1 MGTWNVRSLY
11 RPGAFQS
18 MVGEV
23 ERYGVEVVALQETR
37 WAGEG
42 SLNAGSYTLHYGGS
56 EIHSLGIGFMINR
69 KILSAVKDIK
79 FINERLGL
87 LVVQG
92 RWYKIAIINVHAPTE
107 DKDGEIKDGFYEE
120 LEHLVDQ
127 LPNDYMK
134 IVVGDFNAKIGKE
147 DIFRPTIGLESLHEE
162 SNDNGV
168 RVINFATG
176 KNLIVKSTYFKHKN
190 IHKQTWI
197 SPDGGTRNQIDHVLA
212 DKRRHTNV
220 LDVRSYRGADCDS
233 DHLFVIAKIRERLSL
248 NKTNGQLFGTKRLN
262 VQGLIEGENGIKYAV
277 EVTNRLA
284 ASKEI
289 DESDDNTVDKHWENV
304 RDAIVKSAEA
314 TVGFC
319 KRNKNKPWFDEECVK
334 IVKVRNEAR
343 ITWLAQNTK
352 ETRDQFLKIRQ
363 EAHNMFKIKKR
374 QYLKRKIEE
383 IDENCKSSNVRGTY
397 MGINNFRKGFQARTE
412 MVKDENDNL
421 VTDTTAVLNTWKN
434 YFDRLLNVESENDR
448 EIENFEYHTAE
459 PRINEPTI
467 SEVESAIKKLKNHKA
482 PGNDL
487 IPAELIKWGGSRLI
501 EEIQK
506 LIILI
511 WNKEALP
518 EQWKDSIIIP
528 IFKKGDKMSCNNY
541 RGISLLP
548 TCYKIL
554 SNILLMRLVPYAD
567 EIIGD
572 HQCGFRRNRS
582 TADQIF
588 TIRQILEKKWEF
600 DQSVHQLYIDFKKAY
615 DSIKREKMYEIL
627 TRWGIPK
634 KLANLVQVCLKDT
647 RGRVRIGNQMSETFN
662 IHSGLKQGDALS
674 PLLFNLVLEY
684 AIKEMQ
690 KSNDGLQLNGTTQI
704 LTYAD
709 DIALLGDNKETLIN
723 NAKILLDK
731 TKELGLQINV
741 EKTKYMVTDRIQNIH
756 NNGNLVVCDKIFER
770 VSNFKYL
777 GSILNQTNEIREELK
792 RRINLG
798 NACFYSVK
806 KLLGSR
812 ILSRRLKIRIYRT
825 IILPVVLYGSEAW
838 SLTLQD
844 EKRFRAFENKVLR
857 KIIGAKRDE
866 ETGEWRKLHNA
877 ELHQLYNSPD
887 IINVIKSR
895 RLRWAG
901 HAARMDENRIAYK
914 VLIGKPDGKRPL
926 GRPRRRWEENIRMD
940 LNEMGYE
947 GHKWRDLAQG
957 REQWRDLVFAAM
969 SFRVPNA

>member
-1 MGTWNVRSLY
+1 MDSSGVKFSGGKLVPRSDLRVGTTSGNSCRIKSKHGRDIKVGTWNVRSLY

-518 EQWKDSIIIP
+518 EQWKDYTREMVDDKSYLRHINNIP
-528 IFKKGDKMSCNNY
+528 NPGLAQQYTYSALGVTNSPYKR
-541 RGISLLP
+541 RGPPRGASLLLRDSAVISDFSFGTRQSVVTFHSAFDIRYSIFGIRHSAVTSQTP
-548 TCYKIL
+548 SPRLSAIRVKVTRPELPHPSANFPAAPEPSFQRVATKPGLPGGTETLGRRVQEVSRKLTRAESSGRGSPITSTIRVTTGSAGKSPRSDTASA
-554 SNILLMRLVPYAD
+554 SNIFA
-567 EIIGD
+567 
-572 HQCGFRRNRS
+572 
-582 TADQIF
+582 F
-588 TIRQILEKKWEF
+588 TTSATSFFSPRTPSPAF
-600 DQSVHQLYIDFKKAY
+600 
-615 DSIKREKMYEIL
+615 
-627 TRWGIPK
+627 P
-634 KLANLVQVCLKDT
+634 
-647 RGRVRIGNQMSETFN
+647 
-662 IHSGLKQGDALS
+662 DALT
-674 PLLFNLVLEY
+674 
-684 AIKEMQ
+684 
-690 KSNDGLQLNGTTQI
+690 G
-704 LTYAD
+704 
-709 DIALLGDNKETLIN
+709 
-723 NAKILLDK
+723 
-731 TKELGLQINV
+731 
-741 EKTKYMVTDRIQNIH
+741 
-756 NNGNLVVCDKIFER
+756 
-770 VSNFKYL
+770 
-777 GSILNQTNEIREELK
+777 
-792 RRINLG
+792 
-798 NACFYSVK
+798 
-806 KLLGSR
+806 R
-812 ILSRRLKIRIYRT
+812 ILSDLQPQSSDSFHPTSPRSLSPTNSTDSVEFLEEIPPPPPRSYFRILESDTFESLISQFPRVTTASIPQGAYTIGPHYFDPQEIRNAITGRSPT
-825 IILPVVLYGSEAW
+825 SNIPVFLPNSTHSILV
-838 SLTLQD
+838 
-844 EKRFRAFENKVLR
+844 
-857 KIIGAKRDE
+857 
-866 ETGEWRKLHNA
+866 
-877 ELHQLYNSPD
+877 
-887 IINVIKSR
+887 
-895 RLRWAG
+895 
-901 HAARMDENRIAYK
+901 
-914 VLIGKPDGKRPL
+914 PL
-926 GRPRRRWEENIRMD
+926 E
-940 LNEMGYE
+940 
-947 GHKWRDLAQG
+947 
-957 REQWRDLVFAAM
+957 
-969 SFRVPNA
+969 

>member
-1 MGTWNVRSLY
+1 
-11 RPGAFQS
+11 

-37 WAGEG
+37 WAGKG

-352 ETRDQFLKIRQ
+352 ETRDQFLKIR
-363 EAHNMFKIKKR
+363 
-374 QYLKRKIEE
+374 
-383 IDENCKSSNVRGTY
+383 
-397 MGINNFRKGFQARTE
+397 KGFQARTE

-482 PGNDL
+482 P
-487 IPAELIKWGGSRLI
+487 
-501 EEIQK
+501 
-506 LIILI
+506 
-511 WNKEALP
+511 
-518 EQWKDSIIIP
+518 
-528 IFKKGDKMSCNNY
+528 
-541 RGISLLP
+541 
-548 TCYKIL
+548 
-554 SNILLMRLVPYAD
+554 D

-600 DQSVHQLYIDFKKAY
+600 DQSI
-615 DSIKREKMYEIL
+615 
-627 TRWGIPK
+627 TNT
-634 KLANLVQVCLKDT
+634 LAIVW
-647 RGRVRIGNQMSETFN
+647 SYN
-662 IHSGLKQGDALS
+662 I
-674 PLLFNLVLEY
+674 E
-684 AIKEMQ
+684 
-690 KSNDGLQLNGTTQI
+690 
-704 LTYAD
+704 
-709 DIALLGDNKETLIN
+709 
-723 NAKILLDK
+723 
-731 TKELGLQINV
+731 
-741 EKTKYMVTDRIQNIH
+741 
-756 NNGNLVVCDKIFER
+756 
-770 VSNFKYL
+770 
-777 GSILNQTNEIREELK
+777 
-792 RRINLG
+792 
-798 NACFYSVK
+798 
-806 KLLGSR
+806 
-812 ILSRRLKIRIYRT
+812 
-825 IILPVVLYGSEAW
+825 
-838 SLTLQD
+838 
-844 EKRFRAFENKVLR
+844 
-857 KIIGAKRDE
+857 
-866 ETGEWRKLHNA
+866 
-877 ELHQLYNSPD
+877 
-887 IINVIKSR
+887 
-895 RLRWAG
+895 
-901 HAARMDENRIAYK
+901 
-914 VLIGKPDGKRPL
+914 
-926 GRPRRRWEENIRMD
+926 
-940 LNEMGYE
+940 
-947 GHKWRDLAQG
+947 
-957 REQWRDLVFAAM
+957 
-969 SFRVPNA
+969 

>member
-1 MGTWNVRSLY
+1 MDSSGVKFSGGKLVPRSDLRVGTTSGNSCRIKSKRGRDFKVGTWNVRSLY

-518 EQWKDSIIIP
+518 EQWKD
-528 IFKKGDKMSCNNY
+528 Y
-541 RGISLLP
+541 
-548 TCYKIL
+548 
-554 SNILLMRLVPYAD
+554 

-600 DQSVHQLYIDFKKAY
+600 DQSVHQLYIDFKKALNATEKETY
-615 DSIKREKMYEIL
+615 LTAILGDDDESNKASDSDDDDWLPDEIL
-627 TRWGIPK
+627 PEILDSDESAVDLEDEDAEEKGEEEGEAEAQSNKSEREDQTAPAALTEKIPS
-634 KLANLVQVCLKDT
+634 AY
-647 RGRVRIGNQMSETFN
+647 I
-662 IHSGLKQGDALS
+662 
-674 PLLFNLVLEY
+674 
-684 AIKEMQ
+684 
-690 KSNDGLQLNGTTQI
+690 
-704 LTYAD
+704 
-709 DIALLGDNKETLIN
+709 
-723 NAKILLDK
+723 
-731 TKELGLQINV
+731 TK
-741 EKTKYMVTDRIQNIH
+741 
-756 NNGNLVVCDKIFER
+756 DKI
-770 VSNFKYL
+770 VWNKTPL
-777 GSILNQTNEIREELK
+777 QHQTAI
-792 RRINLG
+792 
-798 NACFYSVK
+798 S
-806 KLLGSR
+806 
-812 ILSRRLKIRIYRT
+812 
-825 IILPVVLYGSEAW
+825 
-838 SLTLQD
+838 
-844 EKRFRAFENKVLR
+844 
-857 KIIGAKRDE
+857 
-866 ETGEWRKLHNA
+866 
-877 ELHQLYNSPD
+877 
-887 IINVIKSR
+887 
-895 RLRWAG
+895 
-901 HAARMDENRIAYK
+901 
-914 VLIGKPDGKRPL
+914 
-926 GRPRRRWEENIRMD
+926 
-940 LNEMGYE
+940 
-947 GHKWRDLAQG
+947 
-957 REQWRDLVFAAM
+957 
-969 SFRVPNA
+969 

>member
-1 MGTWNVRSLY
+1 MDSSGVKFSGGKLVPRSDLRVGTTSGNSCRIKSKNGRDIKVGTWNVRSLY

-23 ERYGVEVVALQETR
+23 EKYGVEVVALQETR

-518 EQWKDSIIIP
+518 EQWKDYDNDGDGLWMDNLRLQLTPSSKKQGTKESNVTLNSNYTSHELSYERSHVSSVEDVYEPLYNAMNHCKQKRRSIM
-528 IFKKGDKMSCNNY
+528 FSVYLSENGTMFGD
-541 RGISLLP
+541 I
-548 TCYKIL
+548 
-554 SNILLMRLVPYAD
+554 
-567 EIIGD
+567 
-572 HQCGFRRNRS
+572 
-582 TADQIF
+582 
-588 TIRQILEKKWEF
+588 
-600 DQSVHQLYIDFKKAY
+600 YIDVDTNDFVIVNGVKY
-615 DSIKREKMYEIL
+615 
-627 TRWGIPK
+627 
-634 KLANLVQVCLKDT
+634 KDT
-647 RGRVRIGNQMSETFN
+647 PGLHKTDNPIVGSKGYKYKSIVAHLMSGKIQVGTGMPRVRKLNN
-662 IHSGLKQGDALS
+662 KLS
-674 PLLFNLVLEY
+674 KRIEKNLFIV
-684 AIKEMQ
+684 
-690 KSNDGLQLNGTTQI
+690 
-704 LTYAD
+704 
-709 DIALLGDNKETLIN
+709 
-723 NAKILLDK
+723 
-731 TKELGLQINV
+731 
-741 EKTKYMVTDRIQNIH
+741 
-756 NNGNLVVCDKIFER
+756 
-770 VSNFKYL
+770 
-777 GSILNQTNEIREELK
+777 
-792 RRINLG
+792 
-798 NACFYSVK
+798 
-806 KLLGSR
+806 
-812 ILSRRLKIRIYRT
+812 IYRSSLWICEPCRKT
-825 IILPVVLYGSEAW
+825 PAQQIGS
-838 SLTLQD
+838 
-844 EKRFRAFENKVLR
+844 
-857 KIIGAKRDE
+857 
-866 ETGEWRKLHNA
+866 
-877 ELHQLYNSPD
+877 NSG
-887 IINVIKSR
+887 I
-895 RLRWAG
+895 
-901 HAARMDENRIAYK
+901 HIADP
-914 VLIGKPDGKRPL
+914 GPGSGDDSS
-926 GRPRRRWEENIRMD
+926 NS
-940 LNEMGYE
+940 
-947 GHKWRDLAQG
+947 Q
-957 REQWRDLVFAAM
+957 
-969 SFRVPNA
+969 